1 MPRFTTCE
9 AKVLR
14 VDNAI
19 EIANG
24 EKLQH
29 VWVADSSGMARITIW
44 DNDVDSLATNEIYK
58 YFRCLD
64 DQREQ
69 KYLLQQKPNAKYLKF
84 KGTWEEMYII

>member
-1 MPRFTTCE
+1 MDDGAEKIMLLEELSGVPPFTKPTCE

-29 VWVADSSGMARITIW
+29 VWVADSSGMARITI
-44 DNDVDSLATNEIYK
+44 
-58 YFRCLD
+58 
-64 DQREQ
+64 
-69 KYLLQQKPNAKYLKF
+69 
-84 KGTWEEMYII
+84 